1 MSDFTETQRAVEGTV
16 RVERMALA
24 GGEVCSR
31 ARVRR
36 RINGDVEVQFHP
48 GCMRPREAAIVYV

>member
-24 GGEVCSR
+24 GGGKKCALVCECVAVLMETWKYNFIR
-31 ARVRR
+31 DACVLAR
-36 RINGDVEVQFHP
+36 
-48 GCMRPREAAIVYV
+48 RP